1 MNEDIESLK
10 KKLETV
16 IGDEANLRNK
26 LELRKKT
33 LEDLQVRLH
42 NYQGTKYAFN
52 VLEYTNLLGLPLWT
66 NTKNWK
72 KNCKKYT
79 TFTLSSLE
87 ILIFLKTSWIFGTR
101 LTAHDKRLTLYVILF
116 NTSRNNNKFSSDCE

>member
-42 NYQGTKYAFN
+42 NYQGTK
-52 VLEYTNLLGLPLWT
+52 
-66 NTKNWK
+66 
-72 KNCKKYT
+72 
-79 TFTLSSLE
+79 
-87 ILIFLKTSWIFGTR
+87 
-101 LTAHDKRLTLYVILF
+101 
-116 NTSRNNNKFSSDCE
+116 